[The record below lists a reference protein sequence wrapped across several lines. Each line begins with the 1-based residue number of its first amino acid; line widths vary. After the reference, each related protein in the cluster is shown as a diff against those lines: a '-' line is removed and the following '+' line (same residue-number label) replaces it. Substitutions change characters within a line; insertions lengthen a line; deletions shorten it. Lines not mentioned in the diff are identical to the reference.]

1 MHFFVP
7 QIIADNDGFLEA
19 LINGFVCTLANEIDV
34 LITDDVRN
42 FLLASAVDSNGN
54 ALFGIMDLLAINLQ
68 RGREHGI
75 PDYNTV
81 RTAIGLEALT
91 DFDEL
96 SSDHELNEQFEVLY
110 EENIDDIDLFLG
122 GLAEDHLPD
131 SSFGETFSNIILTQF
146 QKIRDG
152 DRFWYQNYIEPGELL
167 DFINCMTLKSVVEIT
182 TSGIANIGTV
192 DINSNI
198 FKNSRAIPVFDSA
211 DTFEAVSPG
220 INTDAEIVHN
230 HYYHEHN
237 APKKSPQAPYHENN
251 PYQQPQEKAPEGK
264 GNNYYPKKPVSD
276 TYVIELTNSQMFLL
290 FAVAIIV
297 IGCTC
302 FTLIRYKT
310 MKNKN
315 GFAPLQQKS
324 DYETDPDASDMEKLQ
339 S

>member
-1 MHFFVP
+1 
-7 QIIADNDGFLEA
+7 
-19 LINGFVCTLANEIDV
+19 
-34 LITDDVRN
+34 
-42 FLLASAVDSNGN
+42 
-54 ALFGIMDLLAINLQ
+54 
-68 RGREHGI
+68 
-75 PDYNTV
+75 
-81 RTAIGLEALT
+81 LEALT

-96 SSDHELNEQFEVLY
+96 SSDHELNEKFEVLY

-230 HYYHEHN
+230 HYYHEQN
-237 APKKSPQAPYHENN
+237 APKKSPQAPFHENNPYKKSPQAPYHENN

-264 GNNYYPKKPVSD
+264 GNNYYPQKPVSS
-276 TYVIELTNSQMFLL
+276 TYVIELTNLQIFAL
-290 FAVAIIV
+290 FAVVVAV

-302 FTLIRYKT
+302 FTFVRYKK
-310 MKNKN
+310 MNKN